1 MKLTSLALV
10 VSLSTCSA
18 LAVSANANTQDN
30 SQDNSHENTKANAK
44 AMYSTSTAAKD
55 QVTLTNWADANFNHW
70 SFQNMGI
77 HPNLM
82 VPRDGKVSMLAENL
96 DPSIAALKFDYA
108 GQQFT
113 VNQAMIN
120 DRTDGYVII
129 KDGQVVHEQ
138 YFGTFGPKDHH
149 MWASST
155 KSLVGQAVGL
165 LVEQGKLDPNKT
177 VDSYI
182 EELKGSHFG
191 EQTVRTVLNMT
202 SALDYSEDYA
212 NISPG
217 TMHYEY
223 FRRLGL
229 VPAYDLMKLDP
240 TKDDTPRGLLEF
252 APQFKQNPDLAVNHK
267 YEYHSPNVD
276 VAGWLIARVSGQPLH
291 QFIAENIWYKLGVE
305 HDATFM
311 TDMTYT
317 PVATG
322 GFTSTL
328 RDFARVGI
336 AMANHGN
343 YNGQQVF
350 SKAWLADTFALTDDE
365 KEHMQR
371 SIYKSK
377 EAGVYDEWLEGYKN
391 YLWVHDSKK
400 GIATF
405 RGVFGQH
412 LYINQEQNLVI
423 ATFSSAKS
431 ASNAAR
437 ATNKPRLAAFE
448 AIANHYQQE
457 SSLANLDK

>member
-1 MKLTSLALV
+1 MKLKSLAISIALT
-10 VSLSTCSA
+10 TCSVFS
-18 LAVSANANTQDN
+18 VSAND
-30 SQDNSHENTKANAK
+30 NAK
-44 AMYSTSTAAKD
+44 AMYSTTTDAKE
-55 QVTLTNWADANFNHW
+55 QVTLGNWAHPDYNHW
-70 SFQNMGI
+70 AFQNMGI
-77 HPNLM
+77 HPSVM
-82 VPRDGKVSMLAENL
+82 VPRDGNVSVLSENL
-96 DPSIAALKFDYA
+96 DPRLAALNFEF
-108 GQQFT
+108 GEQEFT
-113 VNQAMIN
+113 VKEAMIN

-129 KDGQVVHEQ
+129 KDGEIVHEE

-155 KSLVGQAVGL
+155 KSLVGQAIGI

-177 VDSYI
+177 VESYI
-182 EELKGSHFG
+182 EELQGSHFG
-191 EQTVRTVLNMT
+191 QQTVRTVLNMT

-212 NISPG
+212 NITPG

-229 VPAYDLMKLDP
+229 VPAYDLMALDP

-252 APQFKQNPDLAVNHK
+252 APQFKQNSALAVNHK

-276 VAGWLIARVSGQPLH
+276 VAGWLIARVSGQPL
-291 QFIAENIWYKLGVE
+291 QDFIAENIWYKLGVE

-311 TDMTYT
+311 TDMAFT

-322 GFTSTL
+322 GFATTL

-336 AMANHGN
+336 AMANNGKF
-343 YNGQQVF
+343 NGQQVF
-350 SKAWLADTFALTDDE
+350 SKAWIEDTFNLTEDE
-365 KEHMQR
+365 KGHMDR
-371 SIYKSK
+371 SVYKAEDS
-377 EAGVYDEWLEGYKN
+377 AVYDQWLEGYKN
-391 YLWVHDSKK
+391 YLWVHDSEK

-423 ATFSSAKS
+423 ATFSSAES

-437 ATNKPRLAAFE
+437 STNLPRLAAFE
-448 AIANHYQQE
+448 AVANHYE
-457 SSLANLDK
+457 KKSLSAAKSL

>member
-1 MKLTSLALV
+1 MKLTSLAIII
-10 VSLSTCSA
+10 SLSTCAVLSA
-18 LAVSANANTQDN
+18 SANGND
-30 SQDNSHENTKANAK
+30 NAK

-55 QVTLTNWADANFNHW
+55 QVTLSNWADAEFNHW

-77 HPNLM
+77 HPTLM
-82 VPRDGKVSMLAENL
+82 VPRDGNLSVLPENL
-96 DPSIAALKFDYA
+96 DPKIAALNFEYA
-108 GQQFT
+108 GQSFS
-113 VNQAMIN
+113 VKQAMIN

-129 KDGQVVHEQ
+129 KDGQIVHEE

-165 LVEQGKLDPNKT
+165 LVDQGKIDPSKS
-177 VDSYI
+177 VESYI

-191 EQTVRTVLNMT
+191 QQTVRTVINMT

-212 NISPG
+212 NIAPG
-217 TMHYEY
+217 TMHFEY

-240 TKDDTPRGLLEF
+240 TKDDTPRGLLAF
-252 APQFKQNPDLAVNHK
+252 APEFKQNSDLAVNHK

-276 VAGWLIARVSGQPLH
+276 VAGWLVARVSGQPLQ

-322 GFTSTL
+322 GFASTL

-336 AMANHGN
+336 AMANHGS

-350 SKAWLADTFALTDDE
+350 SKAWIDDTFKLTE
-365 KEHMQR
+365 EERAHMQR
-371 SIYKSK
+371 SIYKDKDS
-377 EAGVYDEWLEGYKN
+377 GVYDEWLEGYKN
-391 YLWVHDSKK
+391 YLWVHDSDK

-423 ATFSSAKS
+423 ATFSSAES

-437 ATNKPRLAAFE
+437 TTNKPRLAAFE
-448 AIANHYQQE
+448 AIANHYEQQRAQA
-457 SSLANLDK
+457 SQNK